1 MKVPIDKNEVIQ
13 LKKQSIRELNNMLES
28 YLAKNDEEHLK
39 KVKILSH
46 WIKQFS
52 QYISF
57 EENYDPLRQINYKRG
72 NVIRVNFGFNVGK
85 EFGGLHYAV
94 VLDNDSKHHSQV
106 LTVIPLSSTDGKS
119 DIHSNNVNL
128 GTELFEKVNTV
139 QSKLIDENNEALAET
154 SKLHHSFH
162 ETLNM
167 VLSLYDTE
175 TSEDIN
181 NSEVIDMLNN
191 MLDEISE
198 KKKILDSQSDIL
210 QRNSKEIE
218 KMKQGSMAVVN
229 QIRTISK
236 QRIYTPKKSTDFLYD
251 ISLSAPAMDKIN
263 DKLLEMYTHK

>member
-1 MKVPIDKNEVIQ
+1 M
-13 LKKQSIRELNNMLES
+13 
-28 YLAKNDEEHLK
+28 
-39 KVKILSH
+39 
-46 WIKQFS
+46 
-52 QYISF
+52 
-57 EENYDPLRQINYKRG
+57 
-72 NVIRVNFGFNVGK
+72 
-85 EFGGLHYAV
+85 
-94 VLDNDSKHHSQV
+94 
-106 LTVIPLSSTDGKS
+106 
-119 DIHSNNVNL
+119 